1 MNIPPPCTP
10 PFTVGSCWL
19 KSGARFLRLGN
30 REIGLTVMPQDPQD
44 ALTELNQRLALLQA
58 RDNPLDAEEFV
69 RLYQERRALLKQ
81 LSLDSRVD

>member
-1 MNIPPPCTP
+1 
-10 PFTVGSCWL
+10 
-19 KSGARFLRLGN
+19 LRLGN

>member
-1 MNIPPPCTP
+1 M
-10 PFTVGSCWL
+10 
-19 KSGARFLRLGN
+19 RLGN